1 MTNYQMKKYIPYFLI
16 IVGVVVFYWARYIRA
31 PHVTFTEQL
40 VDNTNPEADAIGAI
54 TGPAIVHFYASWCGP
69 CMSEMKELNN
79 LIPEYE
85 KNGIQFVLVTD
96 DSDDDVIAL
105 RMKYPNIE
113 KIRQVPKL
121 KDVGIYSIPATYW
134 IDSSEQILEKNTG
147 KNPWGVEQI
156 NKDIERFKQSK

>member
-40 VDNTNPEADAIGAI
+40 VDNSNPGADAIGDI

-79 LIPEYE
+79 LIPDYE
-85 KNGIQFVLVTD
+85 KNGIQFVLPHSCFNNASVQAQLRQHVGLTKFA
-96 DSDDDVIAL
+96 DSFPNHLVLVAVRNRAL
-105 RMKYPNIE
+105 
-113 KIRQVPKL
+113 L
-121 KDVGIYSIPATYW
+121 KRT
-134 IDSSEQILEKNTG
+134 
-147 KNPWGVEQI
+147 WGVPI
-156 NKDIERFKQSK
+156 V